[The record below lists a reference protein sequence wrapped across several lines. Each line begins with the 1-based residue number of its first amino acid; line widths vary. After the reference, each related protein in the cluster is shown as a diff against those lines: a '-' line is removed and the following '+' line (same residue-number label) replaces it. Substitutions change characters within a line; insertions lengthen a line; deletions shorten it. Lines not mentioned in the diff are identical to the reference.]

1 MGITAI
7 ELAEFY
13 PPYAEVS
20 PMKAMI
26 LITRNPPPRLTG
38 SFSPAL
44 NDFVARCLC
53 KQPEERPDAPTLLQ
67 HAFITGTPDSPDI
80 MRPILDF
87 STTYRLRA
95 SRGEPAP
102 ALDASVR
109 RLTKRTP
116 PPSPQR
122 GTTTTTTTTEQPQES
137 CDGTVVFHGN
147 APEGTVVGSDG
158 TVVFHGDDAGA
169 EGSSGTVVF
178 HEGAAGEGE
187 DSDASGTVRIRPTA
201 TATATATA
209 VRTRRVGAVGSLAQQ
224 HDAAKRHLTLV
235 PPTACSSGAGG
246 GSGGSALVSKRDF
259 FFIIVGAVTQML
271 IAHFLHSLFHG
282 SA

>member
-38 SFSPAL
+38 TFSPAL

-67 HAFITGTPDSPDI
+67 HPFVAATPSDSADV

-87 STTYRLRA
+87 STTYRLHR

-109 RLTKRTP
+109 RLTKRSP
-116 PPSPQR
+116 PPSPAR
-122 GTTTTTTTTEQPQES
+122 ATTTTTIADTAADDQQDCGTVVFHGENDGDG
-137 CDGTVVFHGN
+137 DGTVVFHGN
-147 APEGTVVGSDG
+147 GDGGDG
-158 TVVFHGDDAGA
+158 TVVTPD
-169 EGSSGTVVF
+169 SSGTVVF
-178 HEGAAGEGE
+178 HDNAGGE
-187 DSDASGTVRIRPTA
+187 DSGTVRIRPAA
-201 TATATATA
+201 TATATT
-209 VRTRRVGAVGSLAQQ
+209 RTRRTGAVGSLAQQ

-235 PPTACSSGAGG
+235 SPTACGSGSGAGG
-246 GSGGSALVSKRDF
+246 TAGSGLVSKRDF

-271 IAHFLHSLFHG
+271 IARFLHSLFHG

>member
-13 PPYAEVS
+13 PPYAEAS

-38 SFSPAL
+38 AFSPAL

-53 KQPEERPDAPTLLQ
+53 KQPDERPDAPTLLQ

-87 STTYRLRA
+87 SATYRLRR

-109 RLTKRTP
+109 RLTKRSP

-122 GTTTTTTTTEQPQES
+122 
-137 CDGTVVFHGN
+137 V
-147 APEGTVVGSDG
+147 APTATADEDSGVSG
-158 TVVFHGDDAGA
+158 TVVFHGDAADNTSDGDGCG
-169 EGSSGTVVF
+169 ESGTVVF
-178 HEGAAGEGE
+178 RGPTATGTTVAGEE
-187 DSDASGTVRIRPTA
+187 DSGTVVFRPSAAAAAETTKTMTTA
-201 TATATATA
+201 T
-209 VRTRRVGAVGSLAQQ
+209 RRQGAVGSLAQQ
-224 HDAAKRHLTLV
+224 HNAAKRHLPIV
-235 PPTACSSGAGG
+235 PPTACSSSNGNSSSAGT
-246 GSGGSALVSKRDF
+246 LVSKRDF

>member
-1 MGITAI
+1 
-7 ELAEFY
+7 
-13 PPYAEVS
+13 
-20 PMKAMI
+20 MKAMI

-38 SFSPAL
+38 AFSPAL

-53 KQPEERPDAPTLLQ
+53 KQPDERPDAPTLLQ

-87 STTYRLRA
+87 SATYRLRR

-109 RLTKRTP
+109 RLTKRSP

-122 GTTTTTTTTEQPQES
+122 
-137 CDGTVVFHGN
+137 V
-147 APEGTVVGSDG
+147 APTATADEDSGVSG
-158 TVVFHGDDAGA
+158 TVVFHGDAADNTSDGDGCG
-169 EGSSGTVVF
+169 ESGTVVF
-178 HEGAAGEGE
+178 RGPTATGTTVAGEE
-187 DSDASGTVRIRPTA
+187 DSGTVVFRPSAAAAAAAETTKTMTTA
-201 TATATATA
+201 T
-209 VRTRRVGAVGSLAQQ
+209 RRQGAVGSLAQQ
-224 HDAAKRHLTLV
+224 HNAAKRHLPIV
-235 PPTACSSGAGG
+235 PPTACSSSNGN
-246 GSGGSALVSKRDF
+246 SGSAGTLVSKRDF